1 MYLQDATVLTS
12 VLSGWWVNGSLLYN
26 LFFFL
31 FFDQNK
37 GFKDIKNTN
46 TSLGSVSSLDLPP
59 QHHAFSQLLTG
70 PVHLTFHTRDCLKCA
85 PCLLTPP
92 EPLTPSFHGWD
103 QHAHTHLP
111 ETFQSG
117 SPFPNNLGRK
127 KKGRETFLASN
138 NQVNSAQK
146 LKY

>member
-1 MYLQDATVLTS
+1 MSLQDATVLTS

-85 PCLLTPP
+85 PCLLRPP
-92 EPLTPSFHGWD
+92 STGGIST
-103 QHAHTHLP
+103 HTRICLKLFNQAPH
-111 ETFQSG
+111 
-117 SPFPNNLGRK
+117 FPTTWGEK